1 MEICKRICGFFETC
15 FRKKCSPQSNCLDDT
30 IHKTR
35 YVELDESTNIELPI
49 VTDLEKDGENDVEN
63 DFEKNSEIE
72 TRPSEL
78 SDISEQLELVVKAL
92 EALEDK
98 D

>member
-15 FRKKCSPQSNCLDDT
+15 FRKKCPYQSNGLDDT

-49 VTDLEKDGENDVEN
+49 VTDFEKDS
-63 DFEKNSEIE
+63 EKDSEIE
-72 TRPSEL
+72 TRPNEL
-78 SDISEQLELVVKAL
+78 ADISEQLELVVKAL
-92 EALEDK
+92 EALEEK